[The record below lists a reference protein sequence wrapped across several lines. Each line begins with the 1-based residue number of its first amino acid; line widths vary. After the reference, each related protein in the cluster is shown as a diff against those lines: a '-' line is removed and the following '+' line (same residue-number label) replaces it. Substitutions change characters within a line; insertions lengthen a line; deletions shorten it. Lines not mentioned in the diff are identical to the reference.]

1 MIAGTFGLAPGT
13 RVETRE
19 QFAQTF
25 LAAPII
31 AGRLETAGDHLAVHL
46 AANPDI
52 LPGSVL
58 VRAQTT
64 CDVDLDAELGTVAAA
79 DLVAKAASG
88 RDGAR
93 GDQARPSSAGAP
105 QTVAALDARSSLFPT
120 TARGVLLFW
129 LTLVGS
135 TVLILSVGFWLLFRR
150 MQASVGRVASVVPL
164 SLENT
169 NKGSQV
175 VVITS
180 GSVTRSSCDPA
191 PDVQLQARCRVHSHS
206 GQLQWHR

>member
-1 MIAGTFGLAPGT
+1 
-13 RVETRE
+13 
-19 QFAQTF
+19 
-25 LAAPII
+25 
-31 AGRLETAGDHLAVHL
+31 
-46 AANPDI
+46 
-52 LPGSVL
+52 
-58 VRAQTT
+58 
-64 CDVDLDAELGTVAAA
+64 DLDAELGTVAAA

-88 RDGAR
+88 HDGAR

-120 TARGVLLFW
+120 TARGLLLFW

-164 SLENT
+164 SLDNT

-175 VVITS
+175 GVITS
-180 GSVTRSSCDPA
+180 GSVTRSSCD
-191 PDVQLQARCRVHSHS
+191 
-206 GQLQWHR
+206 